1 MLGVFDNITSR
12 FFDYSSRCILNFY
25 GHADEYRKFNGLFD
39 SMKQF
44 YGIIRD
50 IVDYVDGVDPRL
62 FLIDR
67 DLESQDKFDSD
78 SLSYVKLII
87 NLSYKYTNREFVS
100 SRNDDLF
107 GELIGSV
114 CGFSRYDPDKFDKA
128 IVCSPEQFKDIRKE
142 YLEKG
147 KVNLDEILK
156 KDYSINPIVDSIW
169 L

>member
-1 MLGVFDNITSR
+1 MFGLFDNITSR
-12 FFDYSSRCILNFY
+12 FFDDSSRCILNFY
-25 GHADEYRKFNGLFD
+25 GYSDEHRKFNDLFD

-67 DLESQDKFDSD
+67 DLESQDKLDSD

-87 NLSYKYTNREFVS
+87 NLSYKYTNRECVS
-100 SRNDDLF
+100 TRKDDLF

-114 CGFSRYDPDKFDKA
+114 CGFSRYDPDLLDKS

-147 KVNLDEILK
+147 KVNIDKILK
-156 KDYSINPIVDSIW
+156 KDYSIKPKVNSIW
-169 L
+169 I